1 MNRNELLSKLSEL
14 ELTKSYLKR
23 QLDINYFDYKK
34 RTSNFNKLKKVQKEI
49 QEVKFKL
56 KLIKEITK

>member
-56 KLIKEITK
+56 KLIKEMKK